1 MSVER
6 LSAISAQGVSRRS
19 VVSAFAALLATG
31 ASPGSRADHEPLV
44 LGIVPY
50 LSARRLVQLY
60 DPIRKHLTDALQRTV
75 LIESAADYEV
85 FQRRT
90 AAGKYDFT
98 ADSPYLARLAQLE
111 YGYVPLARPLTM
123 LEPLIVTRVDMGIRT
138 IAELRGRTISSTDRL
153 ATLTLTG
160 MRYLLSQGLK
170 PGIDV
175 SVRTTSSHANSIATL
190 MDGQSAAAI
199 ISVSALKQI
208 GNHIE
213 QHLRI
218 LAYMEPTTPLLY
230 MAHPRLGPAM
240 TTRLRDAMLQFANSP
255 GPGAQ
260 FVDALGHKGLQAV
273 TAKDMQALDGGVS
286 EVRRLLA
293 A

>member
-1 MSVER
+1 MSANRRSGIEAR
-6 LSAISAQGVSRRS
+6 GVSRRCAA
-19 VVSAFAALLATG
+19 SALVALAGAGAAPL
-31 ASPGSRADHEPLV
+31 SRADHEPLV

-75 LIESAADYEV
+75 LIESASDYEV

-90 AAGKYDFT
+90 AAGQYDFT
-98 ADSPYLARLAQLE
+98 ADSPYFARLAQLD
-111 YGYVPLARPLTM
+111 YGFVPLARPLTM
-123 LEPLIVTRVDMGIRT
+123 LEPLIVTRVDVGIRS

-153 ATLTLTG
+153 ATLTLSG
-160 MRYLLSQGLK
+160 MRYLIAQGLK
-170 PGIDV
+170 PGVDV

-218 LAYMEPTTPLLY
+218 LAHMEPTTPLLY
-230 MAHPRLGPAM
+230 MAHPRLGPAL
-240 TTRLRDAMLQFANSP
+240 THRLREVMTQFANSP
-255 GPGAQ
+255 GPGQQ

-273 TAKDMQALDGGVS
+273 TAKDMQALDGGVT

-293 A
+293 T

>member
-1 MSVER
+1 MA
-6 LSAISAQGVSRRS
+6 SAG
-19 VVSAFAALLATG
+19 AAPWL
-31 ASPGSRADHEPLV
+31 RADPEPLV

-60 DPIRKHLTDALQRTV
+60 DPVRKHLTDALQRTV

-90 AAGKYDFT
+90 AAGQYDFT
-98 ADSPYLARLAQLE
+98 ADSPYLARLAQLDH
-111 YGYVPLARPLTM
+111 GFVPLARPLTM
-123 LEPLIVTRVDMGIRT
+123 LEPLIVTRVDVGIRSV
-138 IAELRGRTISSTDRL
+138 AELRGRTISSTDRL
-153 ATLTLTG
+153 ATLTLAG
-160 MRYLLSQGLK
+160 MRYLVSQGLK
-170 PGIDV
+170 PGVDV

-218 LAYMEPTTPLLY
+218 LAHMEPTTPLLY
-230 MAHPRLGPAM
+230 MAHPRLGPAL
-240 TTRLRDAMLQFANSP
+240 TTQLRNTMMQFANGP

-260 FVDALGHKGLQAV
+260 FVEALGHKGLQAV
-273 TAKDMQALDGGVS
+273 TTKDMLALDGGVL